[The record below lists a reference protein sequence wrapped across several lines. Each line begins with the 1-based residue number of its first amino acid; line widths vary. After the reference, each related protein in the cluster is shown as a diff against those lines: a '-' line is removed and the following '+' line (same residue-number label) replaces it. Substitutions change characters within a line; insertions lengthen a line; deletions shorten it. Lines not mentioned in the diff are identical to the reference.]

1 LEQGIS
7 IAEVA
12 RALEVNPNVLH
23 RWRSDQLLSLRSG
36 LQAGCRWRPAM
47 AGRDPAHR
55 PWSGP
60 ATDDH
65 ASRRSCAPP
74 GVEGKSEAGVPSDAR
89 RQLLCRRRKFLVTT
103 DSDHGRTIYP
113 NLARELVLTGVNQ
126 LWIAD
131 LTYIRL
137 LEEFVFLAAILDA
150 FSRRVIGWALDRA
163 RVDDELTLTALRRA
177 IARHAPLASGR
188 EGR

>member
-1 LEQGIS
+1 VTSFYRFDPDCKPGAAGDLPWRDAIQR
-7 IAEVA
+7 IAPGVA
-12 RALEVNPNVLH
+12 
-23 RWRSDQLLSLRSG
+23 LLR
-36 LQAGCRWRPAM
+36 
-47 AGRDPAHR
+47 
-55 PWSGP
+55 
-60 ATDDH
+60 TH

-150 FSRRVIGWALDRA
+150 FSRRVIGWALDRT